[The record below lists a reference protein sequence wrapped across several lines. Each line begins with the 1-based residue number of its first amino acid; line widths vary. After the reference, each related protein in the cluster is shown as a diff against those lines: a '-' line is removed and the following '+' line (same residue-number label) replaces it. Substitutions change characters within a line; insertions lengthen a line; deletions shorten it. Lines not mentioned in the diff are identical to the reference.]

1 MFTWTFLKIS
11 LSQIVSR
18 LTTPRLR
25 SAIFLLKA
33 RCSSHFFS
41 GVSAWIN
48 ICRDLRQACI
58 QDDNSNYNDRSKR
71 KLEFTEVWPY
81 HKCGLA
87 DAEPRGRLLVS
98 ESAGHPS
105 KVECLL
111 GKSQLHPRWRERWPE
126 MGSDEVV
133 CPQGGVQSTEYII
146 SNFLKLIF
154 GKNTWIH
161 VIILRLKINTS
172 TVIYW
177 IYWQIAFLIIFFNL

>member
-25 SAIFLLKA
+25 SDIFLLKA

-98 ESAGHPS
+98 VSAGHPS

-111 GKSQLHPRWRERWPE
+111 GKSQLHRRWRKRWPE
-126 MGSDEVV
+126 KGKRWSSL
-133 CPQGGVQSTEYII
+133 STRWRSKHRIHKI
-146 SNFLKLIF
+146 QFFKTNFK
-154 GKNTWIH
+154 KNTWIH
-161 VIILRLKINTS
+161 VIILHLKINTS
-172 TVIYW
+172 TVIYG
-177 IYWQIAFLIIFFNL
+177 IYWQIAFFW